1 MSINGRMNKQSIIN
15 PYNGLL
21 LKKKDQTTEKHK
33 TMHESQKHYFEQK
46 KANTEGLY
54 YITLFI

>member
-1 MSINGRMNKQSIIN
+1 MNKQSIIN

-21 LKKKDQTTEKHK
+21 LKKKKDQTTEKHK